1 MLTSLIK
8 VVILGLILLGFGYFL
23 MYSKKILSYMTAR
36 KDSISRT
43 YSKHV
48 GKHVRKANVK
58 VIRRAEL
65 NHDTLYYK
73 AYKFLDDLIRDLD
86 MVKDGVTVA
95 GLLAFI
101 IFVSSAITI
110 VFATI
115 FNAMNVFLLMFGA
128 VAFLIITLLR
138 FAAISNIEQREADIM
153 DSVDLLVSD
162 VKGGIMNA
170 IIRYKDSFPVGVRPY
185 FHEFLD
191 DIQNKGYGFRLAMNK
206 LNEKMGMSFT
216 EFAQKAILYEE
227 KADKNMDDIFSSII
241 EINRQRR
248 TLRYTNNIEFANL
261 RLQFI
266 VSIMAILGYAIFAM
280 FTDSYIMTFLT
291 DTMIGKIMII
301 IDIIIITFVLSY
313 MAAIKAKS
321 L

>member
-1 MLTSLIK
+1 MLTSLVK
-8 VVILGLILLGFGYFL
+8 VVLLGVILLAFGYFF
-23 MYSKKILSYMTAR
+23 MYSKRILSFFVNR
-36 KDSISRT
+36 KDKFSKT
-43 YSKHV
+43 YSKHI
-48 GKHVRKANVK
+48 GKHVRKANIK
-58 VIRRAEL
+58 VVRRAEL

-73 AYKFLDDLIRDLD
+73 CYKFLDDLIRDLD

-95 GLLAFI
+95 GLITFI
-101 IFVSSAITI
+101 IFVSGAVTI
-110 VFATI
+110 IFATV
-115 FNAMNVFLLMFGA
+115 FNAMNVFLLMFAA
-128 VAFLIITLLR
+128 VAFLVITLLR

-170 IIRYKDSFPVGVRPY
+170 IIRYKDSFPVGVRHY

-191 DIQNKGYGFRLAMNK
+191 DVQNKGYGFRLAMNK

-261 RLQFI
+261 RLQFV

-280 FTDSYIMTFLT
+280 FTDAYIMNFLT
-291 DTMIGKIMII
+291 DTLIGKIMII
-301 IDIIIITFVLSY
+301 IDIVIITFVLSY